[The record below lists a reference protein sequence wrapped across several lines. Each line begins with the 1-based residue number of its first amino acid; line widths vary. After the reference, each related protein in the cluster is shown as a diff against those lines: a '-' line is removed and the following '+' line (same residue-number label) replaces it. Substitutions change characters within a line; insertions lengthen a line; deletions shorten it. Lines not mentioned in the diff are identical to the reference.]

1 MAAYLPRM
9 SQSAD
14 PAAAARDALA
24 AFLRSTPADWQHTAP
39 GLMSGVDAQKAEQ
52 SLAKA
57 WQQIGAFVS
66 VSGGGERLTIH
77 GTRGSMPVW
86 ARADNSGLLS
96 GLLLGEPL
104 GRGASTAGKHWR
116 ARSAFPYFWWA
127 FVLVGATAFCWLAS
141 SGLSWLGCAA
151 VAAALGV
158 LMYGLAI
165 PDPLVM
171 PRRVRLAAGAVGVT
185 AAASAFRVVTL
196 PAGTWGSAAVG
207 VLSLVLALIGLAW
220 VRFDWPR
227 ETVQAVM
234 IFPLTEGTW
243 QVSVG
248 GGRGFLNPHAAAAE
262 QRGALDIVRAG
273 KNGARVTGW
282 FPSDVRAFAAYGC
295 TVVAPCDGTVLR
307 AVDAYPDQIP
317 FQPWPGPAAGNH
329 VRIGTSTEE
338 VLLAH
343 LRPGSVQVA
352 RGDLVRRG
360 QVIGQ
365 VGNSGNS
372 TEPHLHIHAERNG
385 AGLRLRFEGIERL
398 SRGTRIKVTTTP
410 AAAPGAD
417 GRSTTDPLPG
427 P

>member
-1 MAAYLPRM
+1 M
-9 SQSAD
+9 SQSPD
-14 PAAAARDALA
+14 PAAAARDALT
-24 AFLRSTPADWQHTAP
+24 AFLRSAPADWQRTAP
-39 GLMSGVDAQKAEQ
+39 RLMSGVDARKVEQ
-52 SLAKA
+52 GLAKA
-57 WQQIGAFVS
+57 WRQIGAFVS
-66 VSGGGERLTIH
+66 VSGTGERLTVH
-77 GTRGSMPVW
+77 GTRGAMPVW

-104 GRGASTAGKHWR
+104 DRGASIAGKHWR
-116 ARSAFPYFWWA
+116 ARLAYPYVWWA
-127 FVLVGATAFCWLAS
+127 FLLVSATVFCWLAS
-141 SGLSWLGCAA
+141 SDLSWLGYAA

-158 LMYGLAI
+158 LMYGLAL
-165 PDPLVM
+165 PDPLLM

-185 AAASAFRVVTL
+185 AAASAVRVVTL

-207 VLSLVLALIGLAW
+207 VLFLVLAMIGLAW
-220 VRFDWPR
+220 VRHDWPR
-227 ETVQAVM
+227 ETVHAVM
-234 IFPLTEGTW
+234 IFPLAEGTW
-243 QVSVG
+243 QVAVG
-248 GGRGFLNPHAAAAE
+248 GGRGLLNHHAAAAK
-262 QRGALDIVRAG
+262 QRGALDIVRACM
-273 KNGARVTGW
+273 NGARATSW

-329 VRIGTSTEE
+329 VRIGTGTEE

-385 AGLRLRFEGIERL
+385 TGLRLRFEGIKRL
-398 SRGTRIKVTTTP
+398 ARGTRIKVTATP
-410 AAAPGAD
+410 AASPGAD